1 MTWVVLE
8 NAKATTIKYTLNEVL
23 KTEQLTELCFFLF
36 HDKHRL
42 RKTSGK
48 RLVRAIQM
56 VTMNIMVTNYWKILR
71 LS

>member
-23 KTEQLTELCFFLF
+23 KTEQLTEFCFLLF
-36 HDKHRL
+36 HNKHRL
-42 RKTSGK
+42 TKNSGK
-48 RLVRAIQM
+48 TLVRAIQM
-56 VTMNIMVTNYWKILR
+56 VTMNIMVTNYWKILC